1 MKKNLPLV
9 ITLSRQ
15 LGSGGA
21 YLGEKLASELKF
33 LYLDREIIKMTS
45 EKLNI
50 DSEEVKAIEKRNY
63 NWLEI
68 LSHYFDFKKPH
79 LYLYPFVVVPITN
92 YIPTSNE
99 VYKTEAS
106 IILDVAQ
113 KQSAVILG
121 RGGNYLL
128 RDHPNHISIFLYA
141 NKSFRQKRV
150 QEAYKLSAEE
160 ALKIIESTDKEREKY
175 VHTYTKQNMIDARQY
190 DLCIDTGVLGLA
202 AASEIIS
209 AYIRTRNGIYI

>member
-1 MKKNLPLV
+1 MKNNSPLV
-9 ITLSRQ
+9 ITISRQ
-15 LGSGGA
+15 LGSGGS

-50 DSEEVKAIEKRNY
+50 DSEKVEALEKRNY
-63 NWLEI
+63 NWFDI
-68 LSHYFDFKKPH
+68 LSSYLDYKKPH
-79 LYLYPFVVVPITN
+79 LYLYPFVVVPIGN
-92 YIPTSNE
+92 YTPTSKE
-99 VYKTEAS
+99 VYKTEAG

-128 RDHPNHISIFLYA
+128 KDHPNHISILLYA
-141 NKSFRQKRV
+141 NKDFRRKRV
-150 QEAYKLSAEE
+150 QEAYKISEEE

-175 VHTYTKQNMIDARQY
+175 VHTYTKHDMTDALQY
-190 DLCIDTGVLGLA
+190 DLCIDTGVLGLEA
-202 AASEIIS
+202 AKDIIL